1 MLVHG
6 SSLISMEITGL
17 NLTQKTEG
25 IYSYS
30 WTCPKIILALVQIAL
45 KWVNPSLEYLEIF
58 LLLLLISLSVE
69 PFGCSSQILTL
80 CPETPPNMFLRY
92 QTHLYHL
99 TPVVVDKAQLVVW
112 GDHVGFRH
120 KKDSEKILNLNSI
133 ISGGTGGNSSLI

>member
-25 IYSYS
+25 IYFYS
-30 WTCPKIILALVQIAL
+30 WTCPKITQALVQIAL
-45 KWVNPSLEYLEIF
+45 KWVNPSLEYLETF
-58 LLLLLISLSVE
+58 LLFVINIPISRTFWLLLPNINPS
-69 PFGCSSQILTL
+69 

-92 QTHLYHL
+92 QTHLYL
-99 TPVVVDKAQLVVW
+99 TPVVVDKVQLVIW
-112 GDHVGFRH
+112 GDHVGFRY